1 MTALVITLLVLFGIG
16 LIPVGVQARYDED
29 LSVSLTVLGI
39 PIRLY
44 PMKRNKPKKETKKS
58 ENPRTKK
65 KKKKLPSRKTLEEYL
80 HLFLEILGRLRK
92 KLLLRK
98 LKLHAVF
105 GGSDPA
111 DAALNYGRAWAAIG
125 LVMPLFDAGF
135 RIKERDVGAYRTRE
149 ETSLRLYAEA
159 HATLR
164 ISQILHIALL
174 ALVRFLKIHKQ
185 DSKEGGATV

>member
-1 MTALVITLLVLFGIG
+1 M
-16 LIPVGVQARYDED
+16 
-29 LSVSLTVLGI
+29 
-39 PIRLY
+39 
-44 PMKRNKPKKETKKS
+44 
-58 ENPRTKK
+58 
-65 KKKKLPSRKTLEEYL
+65 
-80 HLFLEILGRLRK
+80 RK

-135 RIKERDVGAYRTRE
+135 RIKERDVGAYQSRE

>member
-1 MTALVITLLVLFGIG
+1 MTALVITLLVLLGIG
-16 LIPVGVQARYDED
+16 LIPVGVRARYDED

-44 PMKRNKPKKETKKS
+44 PMKRNKPKK
-58 ENPRTKK
+58 KK
-65 KKKKLPSRKTLEEYL
+65 KKKEKPQAKKEKKKFPSRKTLEEYL

-135 RIKERDVGAYRTRE
+135 RIKERDVGAYQSRE